1 MIDADLFK
9 RGMRR
14 LAAGVSIVTT
24 CESGEPRGML
34 ATSVCSVSAEP
45 PTLLVCVNRNTA
57 SHAAISRAGF
67 FCVNLLSE
75 SDDKLAD
82 RFSIPAERGR
92 RFLDREWTTLVTGA
106 PALVGA
112 LASFDNEVVEAVD
125 VQSHTVFIGRVK
137 AVELWQPD
145 IASLVYLD
153 GQFDILRGRAAE
165 QERARVK
172 PF

>member
-1 MIDADLFK
+1 MMPDADLFK

-14 LAAGVSIVTT
+14 LAAGVSVVTT
-24 CESGEPRGML
+24 CEGGERYGL
-34 ATSVCSVSAEP
+34 AATSVCSVSAEP
-45 PTLLVCVNRNTA
+45 PSLLVCINRSTA
-57 SHAAISRAGF
+57 THDAILRAGY

-75 SDDKLAD
+75 SDDELAR
-82 RFSIPAERGR
+82 RFSTPAERER

-112 LASFDNEVVEAVD
+112 LATFDNEVVDAVD

-137 AVELWQPD
+137 AIKLWQPD

-153 GQFDILRGRAAE
+153 GQFDTLRGGR
-165 QERARVK
+165 QSKNERA
-172 PF
+172 